1 MSTQVI
7 PPGGFVLHNTPT
19 KTIRDGSQSASA
31 QAVAVC
37 KLNNELVKELQQL
50 ARNSKGFTLLTGKT
64 LVWNHLVILRYLIP
78 ANSLLSNCHCR
89 N

>member
-7 PPGGFVLHNTPT
+7 PPGGLVLHNAPT
-19 KTIRDGSQSASA
+19 KTIRDGKQSASA

-37 KLNNELVKELQQL
+37 KLNNDLVKELQQL

-64 LVWNHLVILRYLIP
+64 LVWSYLTVVNDP
-78 ANSLLSNCHCR
+78 ANSCTE
-89 N
+89 

>member
-7 PPGGFVLHNTPT
+7 PPGGLVLHNAPT
-19 KTIRDGSQSASA
+19 KTIRDGSQSVSA

-37 KLNNELVKELQQL
+37 RLNNELVKELQQL

-64 LVWNHLVILRYLIP
+64 LVCKHPTSVSHPCEWLY
-78 ANSLLSNCHCR
+78 
-89 N
+89 